1 MCPSAVELIW
11 NMKLSCKSDFNSI
24 CPFAFTIIMTTMRIT
39 FTIIFSIII
48 TIFAVDGVTVER
60 ALVLVAS
67 EKGLAYWA
75 YKWTHSPA
83 RVHMKV
89 YRKVYTQKSKH
100 GIKKAYK
107 WIHSPCGFRLATYD
121 KYRYN
126 NIHKY
131 THEQE

>member
-11 NMKLSCKSDFNSI
+11 NMKLSCKSDYNSI

-75 YKWTHSPA
+75 YKSTHSPA
-83 RVHMKV
+83 EVYVYKEYTEKYTEL
-89 YRKVYTQKSKH
+89 YRKV
-100 GIKKAYK
+100 
-107 WIHSPCGFRLATYD
+107 
-121 KYRYN
+121 
-126 NIHKY
+126 
-131 THEQE
+131 